1 MPRRNRFTTSPLF
14 AGLVGGLVVAVAG
27 AGAIAAGWVGDDE
40 SASTPVAALSSP
52 SSEAPLSANG
62 LSVHQIYE
70 KAAPGV
76 AHIEAALSTRT
87 ASAPVPVPG
96 GGPLPE
102 GGGGTA
108 TGSGFVIDQD
118 GHIVT
123 NAHVVENAQRIDVTL
138 GDQPPVEAELVG
150 SDPSTD
156 IAVLKVDPGS
166 VDLHP
171 VSLADSSQVQVGDP
185 VVAIGNPFGLDNT
198 ATAGIVSALQ
208 REIQAPNG
216 FSISDA
222 IQTDAPINPGN
233 SGGPLFDAAGQVI
246 GINSQI
252 ATGGGNG
259 SVGIGFAVP
268 SSTASNVAKQLLD
281 TGEVQHAFLGISGAD
296 VSPQLADALNL
307 SVDQG
312 ALVDQVTKG
321 GPADQAGVQA
331 GSERVTVE
339 GQRVLAGGDV
349 ITEIDGRTVTGMDDV
364 ISVVNS
370 KQPGD
375 EVTLTVLRDGHEM
388 EVHVTLGDRPAHP
401 A

>member
-1 MPRRNRFTTSPLF
+1 VLRIRRIASSPIF
-14 AGLVGGLVVAVAG
+14 SGLLGGLVVAIACAG
-27 AGAIAAGWVGDDE
+27 ALSAGWIGDE
-40 SASTPVAALSSP
+40 ETGPAPVAALSS
-52 SSEAPLSANG
+52 SDDAPLMDDG
-62 LSVHQIYE
+62 LSVNEIYE

-76 AHIEAALSTRT
+76 AHVEAQVGTQT
-87 ASAPVPVPG
+87 ASAPVPGSP
-96 GGPLPE
+96 PLP

-108 TGSGFVIDQD
+108 TGSGFVIDD
-118 GHIVT
+118 RGHIVT
-123 NAHVVENAQRIDVTL
+123 NAHVVADAERIDVTL
-138 GDQPPVEAELVG
+138 GDQAPVEAKLVG

-156 IAVLKVDPGS
+156 LALLEVDPGS
-166 VDLHP
+166 VELHP
-171 VSLADSSQVQVGDP
+171 VSLADSSRVRVGDP

-252 ATGGGNG
+252 ATGGSGDG

-268 SSTASNVAKQLLD
+268 SSTATDVTRQLLE
-281 TGEVQHAFLGISGAD
+281 TGEVHHAFLGISGAD

-312 ALVDQVTKG
+312 ALVNEVTKG
-321 GPADQAGVQA
+321 GPAEAAGVQP
-331 GSERVTVE
+331 GDEQVTVE
-339 GQRVLAGGDV
+339 GRQVLAGGDV
-349 ITEIDGRTVTGMDDV
+349 ITAIDGEPVTGMDDV

-370 KQPGD
+370 KQAGD
-375 EVTLTVLRDGHEM
+375 EIALELLRDGETV
-388 EVHVTLGDRPAHP
+388 EVTVTLGDRPAS
-401 A
+401 AA

>member
-1 MPRRNRFTTSPLF
+1 LLRTRRIATSPIIP
-14 AGLVGGLVVAVAG
+14 GLLGGLVVVIAG
-27 AGAIAAGWVGDDE
+27 AGALAAGWIGEDDS
-40 SASTPVAALSSP
+40 SAAPIAALSG
-52 SSEAPLSANG
+52 SSGAPLSEDG
-62 LSVHQIYE
+62 LSVNEIYE

-76 AHIEAALSTRT
+76 AHIEAEVGTPT
-87 ASAPVPVPG
+87 ASAPDPVP
-96 GGPLPE
+96 

-108 TGSGFVIDQD
+108 TGSGFVIDD
-118 GHIVT
+118 EGHIVT
-123 NAHVVENAQRIDVTL
+123 NAHVVADAERIDVTL
-138 GDQPPVEAELVG
+138 GDQAPVEAELVG

-156 IAVLKVDPGS
+156 LALLEVDSGS

-252 ATGGGNG
+252 ATGGSGSG

-268 SSTASNVAKQLLD
+268 SSTAGYVTRQLLD

-312 ALVDQVTKG
+312 ALVNEVTEG
-321 GPADQAGVQA
+321 GPAEDAGVQA
-331 GSERVTVE
+331 GDERVTVA
-339 GQRVLAGGDV
+339 GQPVLAGGDV
-349 ITEIDGRTVTGMDDV
+349 ITAVDGEQVTGMDDV

-370 KQPGD
+370 KQAGD
-375 EVTLTVLRDGHEM
+375 EITLEVLRDGET
-388 EVHVTLGDRPAHP
+388 VDVTVTLGDRPDSA